1 VDLGFHPP
9 LYQLKK
15 IKIVSPF
22 YNSREFGSDKK
33 KHPKVH
39 EGAGNKTD

>member
-15 IKIVSPF
+15 ILCKYDEVSMAHLGKITK
-22 YNSREFGSDKK
+22 NNEGIKRRI
-33 KHPKVH
+33 KVM
-39 EGAGNKTD
+39 K